1 MIYLDNAATSWPK
14 PEPVYETLGSFL
26 REAGANPGRS
36 GHRMAVRAAAAV
48 EGTRAALARLFGVD
62 DPRRVIFAANATDAL
77 NLAIK
82 GILSAGDHVVTTVME
97 HNSVR
102 RPLRALE
109 VIGVSTTKVPADA
122 EGFVTPDA
130 VRAALQP
137 NTRLVAITHASN
149 VNGAIQPI
157 AEIAEVLAD
166 HGAFLLVDAAQ
177 TAGTLPFTLDE
188 IGADLLAFPGHKGL
202 MGPPGTGGLI
212 LGPRVEIDDLTPVR
226 EGGTGGNSE
235 EDFQPRSLPARYEAG
250 TVNTVGIAALGAA
263 LEVIAETGVAAIG
276 AHEREM
282 TTRLIEGLREIP
294 GVRVLSPSDPERRV
308 AVVSITVDGWE
319 PTDFGAA
326 LDDAFQI
333 ACRTGLHCAPEAC
346 QALGAFPGGTVRFS
360 PGFFTTVD
368 EIDRTIEA
376 VRELAKASLQMV

>member
-1 MIYLDNAATSWPK
+1 
-14 PEPVYETLGSFL
+14 
-26 REAGANPGRS
+26 
-36 GHRMAVRAAAAV
+36 
-48 EGTRAALARLFGVD
+48 
-62 DPRRVIFAANATDAL
+62 
-77 NLAIK
+77 
-82 GILSAGDHVVTTVME
+82 
-97 HNSVR
+97 
-102 RPLRALE
+102 
-109 VIGVSTTKVPADA
+109 
-122 EGFVTPDA
+122 A

-282 TTRLIEGLREIP
+282 TTRLIEGLRQIP

-360 PGFFTTVD
+360 PGF
-368 EIDRTIEA
+368 
-376 VRELAKASLQMV
+376 